1 MTNFSVWSLSRLES
15 SLLPGAVADPIWLK
29 SESAPGPRTAGAA
42 HRSGGSA
49 TLFTTLH
56 FCRKVLTFNL
66 NFSEFG
72 LLPDHRQEDSFG
84 RLQQEQ
90 GILLCHLGP

>member
-49 TLFTTLH
+49 TLH

-66 NFSEFG
+66 NFSEF
-72 LLPDHRQEDSFG
+72 
-84 RLQQEQ
+84 
-90 GILLCHLGP
+90 